1 MEADLVLVD
10 CNVLTMNPSQPR
22 AEAVAIK
29 DGKIVKTPT
38 KKEINRWVGKNTQV
52 VKLQGSTVV
61 PGLIDTHIHVGDFGR
76 FLTWLDLKNTKSINE
91 VQVLIKQSAKQKP
104 HGKWILGQGWNQPS
118 FAEKRKLTRQDLD
131 EAAPNHPVILYHESG
146 CMCTI
151 NSHALKLAKIIK
163 ETADPAG
170 GKIEHEPETGEL
182 TGVLYENAMSLVWK
196 VIPEPDE
203 QEAFDATSLACK
215 KVVQAGVTSVQ
226 WIVSSLAEIKLIL
239 RLWAENRLP
248 IRVYIIFPADILE
261 EVSTLIL
268 PEDVD
273 YNWLRIGCVK
283 IFSDGSL
290 AERTAAL
297 NKPYSDQPDTKGK
310 LRYTKKDFSALV
322 DRLHRANFRMV
333 LHAMGDQAIE
343 MVVATLEKTLKESP
357 KQDHRYRIEQAAV
370 INKELIQRI
379 KKLEANVAVQPCT
392 IISEFTEWSAIDRLG
407 AERARWLYPLNSLIK
422 EGILV
427 SGGSDCPM
435 EPINP
440 FLGIHAVLKRPFYP
454 EEQIKIDDALRMY
467 TVNAAFASFEDQFKG
482 SIEEGKLADLTVIS
496 RDPTTTEPNKLSE
509 IEVKMTIVDGKIVYS
524 E

>member
-1 MEADLVLVD
+1 
-10 CNVLTMNPSQPR
+10 
-22 AEAVAIK
+22 
-29 DGKIVKTPT
+29 
-38 KKEINRWVGKNTQV
+38 
-52 VKLQGSTVV
+52 
-61 PGLIDTHIHVGDFGR
+61 
-76 FLTWLDLKNTKSINE
+76 
-91 VQVLIKQSAKQKP
+91 
-104 HGKWILGQGWNQPS
+104 
-118 FAEKRKLTRQDLD
+118 
-131 EAAPNHPVILYHESG
+131 
-146 CMCTI
+146 
-151 NSHALKLAKIIK
+151 
-163 ETADPAG
+163 
-170 GKIEHEPETGEL
+170 
-182 TGVLYENAMSLVWK
+182 
-196 VIPEPDE
+196 
-203 QEAFDATSLACK
+203 
-215 KVVQAGVTSVQ
+215 
-226 WIVSSLAEIKLIL
+226 
-239 RLWAENRLP
+239 
-248 IRVYIIFPADILE
+248 
-261 EVSTLIL
+261 
-268 PEDVD
+268 
-273 YNWLRIGCVK
+273 
-283 IFSDGSL
+283 
-290 AERTAAL
+290 
-297 NKPYSDQPDTKGK
+297 
-310 LRYTKKDFSALV
+310 
-322 DRLHRANFRMV
+322 
-333 LHAMGDQAIE
+333 

>member
-10 CNVLTMNPSQPR
+10 CNVLTMNPFQPR

-29 DGKIVKTPT
+29 DGKIMNAPT
-38 KKEINRWVGKNTQV
+38 KKEIDRWVGKKTQV
-52 VKLQGSTVV
+52 VKLQGATVV
-61 PGLIDTHIHVGDFGR
+61 PGLIDTHIHIGDFGR
-76 FLTWLDLKNTKSINE
+76 FLTWLDLKNTKSIIE

-104 HGKWILGQGWNQPS
+104 HGKWILGQGWNQPN
-118 FAEKRKLTRQDLD
+118 FDEKRKLTRKDLD

-151 NSHALKLAKIIK
+151 NSNALKFAKISK

-203 QEAFDATSLACK
+203 QEAFNATSRACQ

-273 YNWLRIGCVK
+273 DNWLRIGSVK

-343 MVVATLEKTLKESP
+343 MVVTTLEKTLKESP

-392 IISEFTEWSAIDRLG
+392 IISEFTAWSAIDKLG
-407 AERARWLYPLNSLIK
+407 AERSRWLYPLNSLIK

-435 EPINP
+435 QPISP
-440 FLGIHAVLKRPFYP
+440 FLGIHAVLTRQFYP

-467 TVNAAFASFEDQFKG
+467 TLNAAYASFEDQIKG